1 MADKYNGKYPVAWT
15 DAEVDAYIESGV
27 EPAKTKNGVWVVDIT
42 RDDKDFVQWTVAEMF
57 ALYNG
62 ELISNYSAGDE
73 AFLVAL
79 RVKARLSNAEAG
91 KWSDDELYEWLVSGK
106 EPEKTKSGNYKNDPE
121 RFTKDVHLLNDSEL
135 IDFGLG
141 EFGAFD
147 RSREYVLVEALD
159 RFSLPLGTTFEDY
172 AAYCKDRTKPPVAP
186 HGSLVNDR
194 TREDRLLT
202 EWSDDEFKDWAIGAF
217 EVTHR
222 KEDTVLG
229 AALEALGGEWY
240 WSRANLAVYVN
251 TGDLPK
257 EEDLDFSNFP
267 QVSLLNYVREE
278 QSEAVYA
285 LWRKGVKQEPLCPC
299 DLPSDYTQAD
309 VVPLQW
315 DEEAI
320 HTYAFKG
327 TKPVAYT
334 ENTWYNDVT
343 REARIPNDLTAEE
356 IEGCWHGKLHYTEDQ
371 QKAIIAKAAEDLRVH
386 GDEKYADLYDDEAM
400 WLYFD
405 GIEPHVFEGLL
416 VRSKTRDAMAVE
428 EWTDAEVRAWLQDL
442 IVTTKT
448 INREELVTMRTLQWA
463 GLADVA
469 TLEQW
474 FIDDSG
480 PALTPNGVIVEDP
493 RRCMDTV
500 GNWSDAEVVAL
511 AHGWIKGLEN
521 VSEESLLAELA
532 HRGLI
537 KSSDWSLKQAV
548 KFLTDGTEPVKTEFG
563 NDRVKYDEFTITRKT
578 DLKFYSDWAN
588 GKVKLP
594 NSKAEVLNR
603 VRSLIEASTASDVEI
618 MQMLKAFKGDG
629 SDGFK
634 ELSLHEQLKDG
645 TAETL
650 AKVVDLW
657 NLPKGSSVEDCL
669 QAYEAMDKST
679 LARND
684 VLLVDPRRD
693 MKAAYNWHLEELR
706 AWARGEIGS
715 GTASDMASLCK
726 AIRKGISAIGEG
738 WDDKSVKAFAATGAL
753 PQMTS
758 TGVLV
763 VDIVRDRKWP
773 SDWSDADLK
782 AWAGGEIKTPTQVA
796 GDIMLT
802 LRVRFKVPQSYNNQQ
817 MIQFVLT
824 GEVPPEPEKTF
835 TNALAASDNQIKA
848 FLRREFELPADVA
861 EVAFKEARARFK
873 LDVHWTDL
881 AIRDYYASGIL
892 PAKTSNGLYAI
903 DRLRDVTSCAKW
915 SYAEVEAFAKGEI
928 KAIGIPA
935 KSAAFVEKARV
946 LISVEKGLP
955 ASKWSVD
962 EVLTYLITGVP
973 PKILVGNVFAND
985 PIREAKLAASW
996 SNDELK
1002 AWLREEIK
1010 ASVKAPE
1017 ADLWAVVYSRFQVP
1031 NAWYAADARSYVL
1044 TGATVPSTP
1053 SGIWVRDRERD
1064 QRTAWTWTRAEVKA
1078 WARGQILPGLNA
1090 PEKDLVQQATICFN
1104 LSTSLSPDFIKEKVA
1119 AITEDTTPMTVS
1131 FVRDD
1136 LLSFAAGM
1144 KKEGADE
1151 VKAAGYQSMLNRCIV
1166 RVCALRGQDFVDGW
1180 TELLKFYFNQKN
1192 SIFTPG
1198 NLYNGVAMMNI
1209 TAKQQKN
1216 FQHMTTI
1223 LFNTCDPATRE
1234 AAVKSR
1240 IDWGIALA
1248 GLPSDE
1254 ARHQLLSFYNVN

>member
-42 RDDKDFVQWTVAEMF
+42 RDEKDFVQWTVAEMF

-141 EFGAFD
+141 EFGDFD

-172 AAYCKDRTKPPVAP
+172 AAYCKDRAQPPVAT
-186 HGSLVNDR
+186 HGSLIRDRIRDGKLVSEWTND
-194 TREDRLLT
+194 ELA
-202 EWSDDEFKDWAIGAF
+202 DWAVGEIG
-217 EVTHR
+217 EGSL
-222 KEDTVLG
+222 TVAELLV
-229 AALEALGGEWY
+229 AAIKSVGGEWY
-240 WSRANLAVYVN
+240 WS
-251 TGDLPK
+251 K
-257 EEDLDFSNFP
+257 
-267 QVSLLNYVREE
+267 
-278 QSEAVYA
+278 
-285 LWRKGVKQEPLCPC
+285 
-299 DLPSDYTQAD
+299 AD
-309 VVPLQW
+309 VGAYLATGVLPEPGLVDLTAFHPAELLQFFRETGV
-315 DEEAI
+315 EEAYDKWKKLCTVEKLSPAQVKATAPVDKI
-320 HTYAFKG
+320 PEAWDSVALYTYADKSLF
-327 TKPVAYT
+327 PVAYT

-416 VRSKTRDAMAVE
+416 VRSKTRDEMAVE

-442 IVTTKT
+442 IVTTKP

-474 FIDDSG
+474 FIADSG

-603 VRSLIEASTASDVEI
+603 VRSLIGASTASDVEI

-634 ELSLHEQLKDG
+634 ELPLHEQLKDG
-645 TAETL
+645 SAETL
-650 AKVVDLW
+650 AKVIDLW
-657 NLPKGSSVEDCL
+657 DLTKGSSVENCL
-669 QAYEAMDKST
+669 EAYEAMDKST

-706 AWARGEIGS
+706 AWARGEISPGQ
-715 GTASDMASLCK
+715 ASDMASLCN
-726 AIRKGISAIGEG
+726 ALRKKISMIGIG
-738 WDDKSVKAFAATGAL
+738 WDNDSVKKFAATGETPAL
-753 PQMTS
+753 TS

-763 VDIVRDRKWP
+763 VDLVRDLKFP
-773 SDWSDADLK
+773 TDWSDADLK
-782 AWAGGEIKTPTQVA
+782 AWAGGEIKTPVQVA
-796 GDIMLT
+796 ADIMLT
-802 LRVRFKVPQSYNNQQ
+802 LRSRFKVPPSYNNQQ

-835 TNALAASDNQIKA
+835 TNAISATDNQIKA

-873 LDVHWTDL
+873 LDVHWTDV

-892 PAKTSNGLYAI
+892 PAKTSNGLYAV

-1031 NAWYAADARSYVL
+1031 NAWYTVDARSYVL